1 MATENT
7 SFREAET
14 LANNSTYDIAHLISW
29 EVLTDPMGSD
39 HFPILLTLNTNIDR
53 NVINPATKW
62 NDNRAHWMTFQST
75 MNNKKINSNFE
86 ANNNDEMLE
95 MFKTAIAEAADAN
108 CPTQNNNVIR
118 QILSHH
124 NIETEIYTDG
134 SKSIHG
140 VGSAYFVPNQ
150 KHTFRVKLPDL
161 SSIYTAEALAIE
173 KALEWCS
180 KNSTRKIAILS
191 DSQSVLKAMEANPHK
206 HHNDIPILKI
216 RQLVQELKNMKKDII
231 FIIMDYRTQGHHRK
245 HKG

>member
-14 LANNSTYDIAHLISW
+14 LANNPTYD
-29 EVLTDPMGSD
+29 
-39 HFPILLTLNTNIDR
+39 
-53 NVINPATKW
+53 
-62 NDNRAHWMTFQST
+62 
-75 MNNKKINSNFE
+75 
-86 ANNNDEMLE
+86 
-95 MFKTAIAEAADAN
+95 
-108 CPTQNNNVIR
+108 CPTQNNVIR

-180 KNSTRKIAILS
+180 K
-191 DSQSVLKAMEANPHK
+191 K
-206 HHNDIPILKI
+206 H
-216 RQLVQELKNMKKDII
+216 EKDCHSI
-231 FIIMDYRTQGHHRK
+231 
-245 HKG
+245 